1 MNQEYDIKLTQ
12 DDMTIIAD
20 ALESCLQEELKN
32 YKANTYTLELV
43 RLLSKFRY
51 MSGFYSQIKETEAEE

>member
-32 YKANTYTLELV
+32 YKANTYTLDLV
-43 RLLSKFRY
+43 RLLSKFQY
-51 MSGFYSQIKETEAEE
+51 MSGFYSQIKETEVED